1 MFNKKQA
8 LRQIKE
14 FTSIDL
20 KSQTKITDLETKI
33 LLKDFVIARML
44 NENSY
49 NQLGLHL
56 AYFNLHKNNGIYSIK
71 NKNSKFYKPYKERIK
86 CQS

>member
-33 LLKDFVIARML
+33 LLKDFVIERML

-49 NQLGLHL
+49 NQIRLHL
-56 AYFNLHKNNGIYSIK
+56 SYFNAHKNNGIYSIK
-71 NKNSKFYKPYKERIK
+71 NKNSEFYKPYKERIK

>member
-1 MFNKKQA
+1 MFNKKKA

-20 KSQTKITDLETKI
+20 KSQTKITDLETQI
-33 LLKDFVIARML
+33 ILKDFVIARML

-49 NQLGLHL
+49 NQLGLPL
-56 AYFNLHKNNGIYSIK
+56 SYFKAHKNNGIYSIK
-71 NKNSKFYKPYKERIK
+71 NKNSKFYQTYKERIK
-86 CQS
+86 CQK

>member
-1 MFNKKQA
+1 MFNKKKA

-14 FTSIDL
+14 FTSINL

-33 LLKDFVIARML
+33 LLKDFVIERML

-56 AYFNLHKNNGIYSIK
+56 AYFKLHKNNGIYSIK
-71 NKNSKFYKPYKERIK
+71 NKNSDFYKPYKERIK

>member
-1 MFNKKQA
+1 MFNKKKA

-14 FTSIDL
+14 FTNNDL
-20 KSQTKITDLETKI
+20 KSQSKITDSETKI
-33 LLKDFVIARML
+33 DLRDFVIDLLL

-56 AYFNLHKNNGIYSIK
+56 AYFKLHKNNGIYSIK
-71 NKNSKFYKPYKERIK
+71 NKNSEFYKPYKERI
-86 CQS
+86 

>member
-1 MFNKKQA
+1 MFNKKKA

-14 FTSIDL
+14 FTNYDL
-20 KSQTKITDLETKI
+20 KSQSKITDSETKI
-33 LLKDFVIARML
+33 DLRDFVINLLL

-56 AYFNLHKNNGIYSIK
+56 AYFKLHKNNGIYSIK
-71 NKNSKFYKPYKERIK
+71 NKNSEFYKPYKERIK
-86 CQS
+86 CQ

>member
-1 MFNKKQA
+1 MFNKKKA

-14 FTSIDL
+14 FTNYDL
-20 KSQTKITDLETKI
+20 KSQSKITDSETKI
-33 LLKDFVIARML
+33 DLRDFVINLLL

-56 AYFNLHKNNGIYSIK
+56 AYFKLHKNNGIYSIK
-71 NKNSKFYKPYKERIK
+71 NKNSEFYKPYKERIK

>member
-1 MFNKKQA
+1 VFNKKKA

-14 FTSIDL
+14 FTNNDL
-20 KSQTKITDLETKI
+20 KSQSKITDSETKI
-33 LLKDFVIARML
+33 DLRDFVIDLLL

-56 AYFNLHKNNGIYSIK
+56 AYFKLHKNNGIYSIK
-71 NKNSKFYKPYKERIK
+71 NKNSEFYKPYKERI
-86 CQS
+86 